1 MKINEKQLRTI
12 IRESINRV
20 LNESG
25 VIISKNQMGEG
36 SNVYY
41 GQDKFSYFAA
51 DYLANTFRRFP
62 NERQAKA
69 FAEELYKQ
77 EQIRKRDGLRGVK
90 FPNA

>member
-12 IRESINRV
+12 IRESLNRV

-41 GQDKFSYFAA
+41 GQDKLSYFAA
-51 DYLANTFRRFP
+51 DYMANTFRRFY
-62 NERQAKA
+62 NEQQAKE

-77 EQIRKRDGLRGVK
+77 EQIRKREGLRGVK

>member
-12 IRESINRV
+12 IRESISKV
-20 LNESG
+20 LNEN

-51 DYLANTFRRFP
+51 DYFANTFRRFP
-62 NERQAKA
+62 NEQQAKA

-77 EQIRKRDGLRGVK
+77 EQIRKREGLHGVK